1 MFKKLSFRVQ
11 KNYVDKE
18 SSRWAES
25 PKTLKTGPRSQ
36 VSRHAVPSHYEEL
49 QKRRQLRKQEVAA
62 EEPHEVSQV
71 TELPP
76 TLLSGQEGDVAS
88 AEPISGDVTRA
99 SRPSM
104 MDGLRRRTVK
114 FRQWLGKLVSAK
126 SFGPGVDL
134 EDSCC
139 SSEEEAASGN
149 ATAVT
154 KNHFLAA
161 YLTGDLDVLDSCL
174 QASAGQHGKRSFIA
188 IAQER
193 GEISLD
199 DWLRTFHAT
208 SMKKKLKEMSGVS
221 YQEDLLRRAFVVL
234 QHLTA
239 DPRRQLGDRSKE
251 AKNTKGKPADQNVV
265 IFTDFEEAPHQV
277 LWAKRLGE
285 RLVRGTEAAVLNRES
300 VRTALSETLAKA
312 LDGVDPALRLARAAA
327 RAARRGLWLDTS
339 AELRCLW
346 ALSALEPEAVH
357 QALVSSKHP
366 GGRYLGFVIRHACR
380 KILSDQGTSPSS
392 ADQEETLLLG
402 LLLAKE
408 LGRQHRSI
416 TAKGVA
422 SMGSQEVADS
432 TLMDA
437 LQPKSFLLSLAVIIH
452 LLDREVI
459 PRDDQICGN
468 AFWQKLASQ
477 LLGTLWPLVDQAY
490 ESSPLRLQ
498 LAQLA
503 RATGLSPPSRDCDE
517 ANSPLALRAAAVA
530 SGSHKAHLG
539 QHLPRPARVPE
550 EGLGPLMAIEATPA
564 TAPASSLRTRN
575 RDKLQTDDAKR
586 AEEALDQVCTCL
598 EEMEETTPALF
609 KSLVF
614 YGAPFLADR
623 LVRDFPSCQEKAKSL
638 IGQLKDALVEVGAA
652 EADALE
658 ASPSRHRRRQIGGNN
673 AREAEIREVR
683 RSWDAEMEM
692 QWFDLLRLS
701 ADSED
706 DDDDDAKDEESML
719 VLP

>member
-36 VSRHAVPSHYEEL
+36 VPQQAVPSHYEEL
-49 QKRRQLRKQEVAA
+49 QKRRQLRKQEVAVA
-62 EEPHEVSQV
+62 EEPLEVSQV
-71 TELPP
+71 KELPP
-76 TLLSGQEGDVAS
+76 TLLIGQEGEVAS
-88 AEPISGDVTRA
+88 AEPVIGDVPRA

-104 MDGLRRRTVK
+104 IDGLRRRTVK

-134 EDSCC
+134 EDSC
-139 SSEEEAASGN
+139 SSEEGAPLGN
-149 ATAVT
+149 AAVT
-154 KNHFLAA
+154 NHFLAA

-174 QASAGQHGKRSFIA
+174 QASAGQHGTRSFIA

-221 YQEDLLRRAFVVL
+221 YQEDLLRRAFVAL

-357 QALVSSKHP
+357 RALVSSKHP

-380 KILSDQGTSPSS
+380 KILSNQGTSPSS

-408 LGRQHRSI
+408 LGRQQRNI
-416 TAKGVA
+416 TAKGVG
-422 SMGSQEVADS
+422 SMGNQEVADS
-432 TLMDA
+432 TLMGA

-459 PRDDQICGN
+459 PRDDQICGT
-468 AFWQKLASQ
+468 AFWQKLASL
-477 LLGTLWPLVDQAY
+477 LLGSLWPLVDQAY

-539 QHLPRPARVPE
+539 QHLLRPARVPE
-550 EGLGPLMAIEATPA
+550 EGLGPLMAVESTPA
-564 TAPASSLRTRN
+564 TAPASSLRTRS

-652 EADALE
+652 EADAIE

-706 DDDDDAKDEESML
+706 DDDDAKDEESML